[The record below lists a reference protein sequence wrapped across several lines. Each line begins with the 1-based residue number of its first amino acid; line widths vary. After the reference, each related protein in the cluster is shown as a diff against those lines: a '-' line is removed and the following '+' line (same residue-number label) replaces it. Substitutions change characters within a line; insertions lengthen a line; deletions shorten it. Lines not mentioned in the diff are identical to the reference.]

1 MAAPVTP
8 RSLRTHIGI
17 FGRTNAGK
25 SSLINALCG
34 QAAAIVSDQEGTTT
48 DPVYKSIELFPLGP
62 CVLID
67 TAGLD
72 DHSELGQLRRQKTL
86 EVLAR
91 CDIAIYVA
99 DAARGL
105 DAAEQAFYAD
115 LHRRGL
121 PALLVWHKVDQPA
134 ALPAPPEAIAVS
146 SLKQNGIRLLLQRL
160 GSLRPA
166 AVEPGLLDGLVQLG
180 DTVML
185 ITPIDQSA
193 PKGRLI
199 LPQQRALRD
208 LLDLGAPALCVQP
221 DTILLALQACKTKPA
236 LAITDSQAFEEVD
249 RLLPPTVPLTSF
261 SMLMARCKGDLPQ
274 LVSGIR
280 QAAGGLKDGDRVLV
294 AEACTHHRQADDIG
308 RVKIPRW
315 LQEKRRLNLRFDFT
329 AGNGFPEDLTP
340 YALVVH
346 CGACMINR
354 SEMQSRLRQAQ
365 LQGVAVVNYG
375 ILIAWATGVLTRALK
390 PLGVDTAGLM
400 DPLGPQPKAGPL

>member
-1 MAAPVTP
+1 MAALLTP

-67 TAGLD
+67 TAGLA
-72 DHSELGQLRRQKTL
+72 DHNKLGNLRRQKTL
-86 EVLAR
+86 EVLNR
-91 CDIAIYVA
+91 CDMAIYVV

-105 DAAEQAFYAD
+105 EADEEVFCAD
-115 LHRRGL
+115 LRRRGL
-121 PALLVWHKVDQPA
+121 PTLLVWHKADQLA
-134 ALPAPPEAIAVS
+134 ALPAPPAAIAVS
-146 SLKQNGIRLLLQRL
+146 SLNQSGIRQLLQRL
-160 GSLRPA
+160 SQLRPESA
-166 AVEPGLLDGLVQLG
+166 EPELLDGLVKAG
-180 DTVML
+180 DTVLL

-199 LPQQRALRD
+199 LPQQRILRD

-221 DTILLALQACKTKPA
+221 AAIPLALQTVKSLPA
-236 LAITDSQAFEEVD
+236 LAITDSQAFGQVD
-249 RLLPPTVPLTSF
+249 RLLPQAVPLTSF

-274 LVSGIR
+274 LLSGIR
-280 QAAGGLKDGDRVLV
+280 QAASGLKDGDRVLV
-294 AEACTHHRQADDIG
+294 AEACTHHRQEDDIG

-315 LQEKRRLNLRFDFT
+315 LQEKRRLNLQFDFT
-329 AGNGFPEDLTP
+329 AGHGFPEDLTP

-354 SEMQSRLRQAQ
+354 SEMQARLRQARQ
-365 LQGVAVVNYG
+365 QAVPVVNYG
-375 ILIAWATGVLTRALK
+375 ILIAWATGVLPRALK
-390 PLGVDTAGLM
+390 PLGVDLTW
-400 DPLGPQPKAGPL
+400 PLDGPCPRAAEKPL